1 LFDQAVKVSV
11 SPPIAVIF
19 GCSGTVLSDE
29 ERCFYGEV
37 NPLGFILFQRNC
49 NSPEQVRLLIASLRD
64 AVDRPNA
71 PVLIDQEGGRVQRL
85 KPPHWRDVPAAS
97 HFADLFDMDR
107 KRALNAVHLNSYL
120 IAHELHELG
129 ISINCAPV
137 LDLPQPRAD
146 LIIGDRAYGNNVSKI
161 SDLAMAACEGLL
173 AGGVLPV
180 IKHIPGH
187 GRASVDSH
195 KALPY
200 VEANLDTMVI
210 SDFVPFKNLNFM
222 PWAMTAHVLY
232 KEIDKD
238 KPATIS
244 VKVIKM
250 IRSDIGFDGVL
261 LSDDLSM
268 KALDG
273 SLKNRTACAL
283 AAGCDVALHCNG
295 EMMEMIQVASGGV
308 PLSNQAIKRIE
319 RAEKLRLN
327 NRTPIDGTF
336 DDHIQRLE
344 EMMI

>member
-1 LFDQAVKVSV
+1 MFDRAVKVSV
-11 SPPIAVIF
+11 YPPIAVIF

-29 ERCFYGEV
+29 ECRFYAEV

-49 NSPEQVRLLIASLRD
+49 NNPEQVRLLVASLRD
-64 AVDRPNA
+64 TVRRPNA

-97 HFADLFDMDR
+97 RFADLYDKDR
-107 KRALNAVHLNSYL
+107 VRALKAARLNSYL
-120 IAHELHELG
+120 IAHELYVLG

-137 LDLPQPRAD
+137 LDLPQLGAD

-161 SDLAMAACEGLL
+161 SALAMAACEGLL
-173 AGGVLPV
+173 AGGILPV

-187 GRASVDSH
+187 GRANVDSH

-200 VEANLDTMVI
+200 VEAKMDTMVF

-244 VKVIKM
+244 VKVIRM
-250 IRSDIGFDGVL
+250 IRKDIGFDGVL

-273 SLKNRTACAL
+273 TLKSRTASAL

-295 EMMEMIQVASGGV
+295 EMAEMTQVASGAV
-308 PLSNQAIKRIE
+308 SLSNQAIKRIE
-319 RAEKLRLN
+319 RAESLRLQK
-327 NRTPIDGTF
+327 RGPIDGVFF
-336 DDHIQRLE
+336 DHVQRLKV
-344 EMMI
+344 MMT

>member
-1 LFDQAVKVSV
+1 MSV
-11 SPPIAVIF
+11 SPPMAVIF

-29 ERCFYGEV
+29 ERRFYAEV

-49 NSPEQVRLLIASLRD
+49 NNPEQVRLLVASLRD
-64 AVDRPNA
+64 AVNRPNA

-97 HFADLFDMDR
+97 SFADLFDVDR
-107 KRALNAVHLNSYL
+107 ARAIKAVRLNFCL

-137 LDLPQPRAD
+137 LDLPQSGAD
-146 LIIGDRAYGNNVSKI
+146 LIIGDRAYGNNVSKV
-161 SDLAMAACEGLL
+161 SALAMAACEGLL

-187 GRASVDSH
+187 GRANVDSH

-200 VEANLDTMVI
+200 VEANMDTMVI

-232 KEIDKD
+232 KELDED

-244 VKVIKM
+244 IKIINM
-250 IRSDIGFDGVL
+250 IRNYIGFDGVL
-261 LSDDLSM
+261 ISDDLSM

-273 SLKNRTACAL
+273 SLKSRTAGAL

-295 EMMEMIQVASGGV
+295 EMLEMVEVASGGSL
-308 PLSNQAIKRIE
+308 LSNKALKRIE
-319 RAEKLRLN
+319 KAENMRLQNRAL
-327 NRTPIDGTF
+327 IDGAF
-336 DDHIQRLE
+336 DNYVQRLKA
-344 EMMI
+344 MMT